1 MNNFFIKY
9 YLSQSAIY
17 LTQSAIYSSDLALQS
32 AIHPSFRHLLNPPF
46 TLHGAITHKYYARP
60 LLMGGKPPV
69 KIDEK
74 LFKKLVDEGK
84 TDEEIAQIMKI
95 SQTTAR
101 RKRAELYRK
110 LAQEEEEEEEEEN
123 PQASGSDE
131 SEEEVAEEPPV
142 DPEEMMKQD
151 KTLVSM
157 VPTNR
162 PLIEAVIRNMSWWQQ
177 AVQDI
182 GWRAIFLAVS
192 TAESDKDVN
201 QRLAGFKTEQEFVD
215 YISSILSAL
224 YDAKK
229 DAEKLLSLK
238 EDLQDAQVTA
248 DLYKIYAGK
257 LEKSVDALQTIV
269 TSLISALPP
278 ETAQKLAVWA
288 ILQAYGTGALKSG
301 EEGK

>member
-1 MNNFFIKY
+1 MFS
-9 YLSQSAIY
+9 LS
-17 LTQSAIYSSDLALQS
+17 
-32 AIHPSFRHLLNPPF
+32 P
-46 TLHGAITHKYYARP
+46 HGIITHKYYARILRMARP
-60 LLMGGKPPV
+60 RAKF
-69 KIDEK
+69 DEK

-84 TDEEIAQIMKI
+84 VDKEIAEIMNLSI
-95 SQTTAR
+95 ATVA
-101 RKRAELYRK
+101 RKRAELYPQPAPEEK
-110 LAQEEEEEEEEEN
+110 EEEEEES

-131 SEEEVAEEPPV
+131 SEEVAEEPPA

-151 KTLVSM
+151 KALVSM

-229 DAEKLLSLK
+229 DAEKLLAVRDELR
-238 EDLQDAQVTA
+238 DAQTAA
-248 DLYKIYAGK
+248 DL
-257 LEKSVDALQTIV
+257 
-269 TSLISALPP
+269 
-278 ETAQKLAVWA
+278 
-288 ILQAYGTGALKSG
+288 
-301 EEGK
+301 

>member
-1 MNNFFIKY
+1 M
-9 YLSQSAIY
+9 
-17 LTQSAIYSSDLALQS
+17 
-32 AIHPSFRHLLNPPF
+32 
-46 TLHGAITHKYYARP
+46 ARP
-60 LLMGGKPPV
+60 PKV
-69 KIDEK
+69 FDEK
-74 LFKKLVDEGK
+74 LFRKLVDEGRTNK
-84 TDEEIAQIMKI
+84 EIAAIMKVSLGTVKYKRAMMYPRQTDEEEEEEE
-95 SQTTAR
+95 
-101 RKRAELYRK
+101 RAG
-110 LAQEEEEEEEEEN
+110 AEEEEEEEERN
-123 PQASGSDE
+123 PQPSGSDE
-131 SEEEVAEEPPV
+131 AEEVAEEPPV

-151 KTLVSM
+151 KALVSM

-229 DAEKLLSLK
+229 DAEKLLALR

-301 EEGK
+301 EGAK

>member
-1 MNNFFIKY
+1 MFPFPSPLILSLSPHAFISLMFS
-9 YLSQSAIY
+9 LSPHAI
-17 LTQSAIYSSDLALQS
+17 
-32 AIHPSFRHLLNPPF
+32 
-46 TLHGAITHKYYARP
+46 ITHKYYARILHSMP
-60 LLMGGKPPV
+60 RPK
-69 KIDEK
+69 KEFDEK

-84 TDEEIAQIMKI
+84 LDAEIARIMNL
-95 SQTTAR
+95 SVATVG
-101 RKRAELYRK
+101 RKRAELYPK
-110 LAQEEEEEEEEEN
+110 PAPQEEEEEEEEEN
-123 PQASGSDE
+123 PEDE
-131 SEEEVAEEPPV
+131 NEGEGEEVAEEPPV
-142 DPEEMMKQD
+142 DPEEMMKKDQA
-151 KTLVSM
+151 LVSM

-229 DAEKLLSLK
+229 DAEKLLALRD
-238 EDLQDAQVTA
+238 DLRLTEAEL

-257 LEKSVDALQTIV
+257 LKKSIDALQTLV
-269 TSLISALPP
+269 TSLISTLPQ

-301 EEGK
+301 EEEK

>member
-1 MNNFFIKY
+1 M
-9 YLSQSAIY
+9 
-17 LTQSAIYSSDLALQS
+17 
-32 AIHPSFRHLLNPPF
+32 
-46 TLHGAITHKYYARP
+46 ARP
-60 LLMGGKPPV
+60 PKV
-69 KIDEK
+69 FDEK
-74 LFKKLVDEGK
+74 LFRKLVDEGRTNK
-84 TDEEIAQIMKI
+84 EIAAIMKVSLGTVKYKRAMMYPRQTDEEEEEEE
-95 SQTTAR
+95 
-101 RKRAELYRK
+101 RAG
-110 LAQEEEEEEEEEN
+110 AEEEEEEEERN
-123 PQASGSDE
+123 PQPSGSDE
-131 SEEEVAEEPPV
+131 AEEVAEEPPV

-151 KTLVSM
+151 KALVSM

-192 TAESDKDVN
+192 TAESEKDVN

-229 DAEKLLSLK
+229 DAEKLLSLRD
-238 EDLQDAQVTA
+238 DLRLTEAEL

-257 LEKSVDALQTIV
+257 LKKSIDALQTLV
-269 TSLISALPP
+269 TSLISTLPQ

>member
-1 MNNFFIKY
+1 MFSFPSPLMFSLSPHAFISNMFS
-9 YLSQSAIY
+9 LSSHAI
-17 LTQSAIYSSDLALQS
+17 
-32 AIHPSFRHLLNPPF
+32 
-46 TLHGAITHKYYARP
+46 ITHKYYARILHSMP
-60 LLMGGKPPV
+60 RPK
-69 KIDEK
+69 KEIDEK

-84 TDEEIAQIMKI
+84 LDAEIARIMNL
-95 SQTTAR
+95 SVATVA
-101 RKRAELYRK
+101 RKRAELYP
-110 LAQEEEEEEEEEN
+110 QPVPHEDEEEEN
-123 PQASGSDE
+123 HQSEDE
-131 SEEEVAEEPPV
+131 GFKEDGAQEEPPV
-142 DPEEMMKQD
+142 NPEEMMKKDQA
-151 KTLVSM
+151 LVSM

-229 DAEKLLSLK
+229 DAEKLLSLR
-238 EDLQDAQVTA
+238 EDLRLTEAEL
-248 DLYKIYAGK
+248 DLYKIYADK
-257 LEKSVDALQTIV
+257 LKKSVNSLQTIV
-269 TSLISALPP
+269 TSLISTLPQ

-288 ILQAYGTGALKSG
+288 VLQAYGTGALKSG

>member
-1 MNNFFIKY
+1 
-9 YLSQSAIY
+9 
-17 LTQSAIYSSDLALQS
+17 
-32 AIHPSFRHLLNPPF
+32 
-46 TLHGAITHKYYARP
+46 
-60 LLMGGKPPV
+60 MGGKPPV

-84 TDEEIAQIMKI
+84 TDEEIAQTMKI

-110 LAQEEEEEEEEEN
+110 LAQEEEEEEEN
-123 PQASGSDE
+123 PQDDGEDE
-131 SEEEVAEEPPV
+131 GEKEAPEEPPA
-142 DPEEMMKQD
+142 DPEEMMKKDQA
-151 KTLVSM
+151 LISM

-229 DAEKLLSLK
+229 DAKKLLALK
-238 EDLQDAQVTA
+238 DDC
-248 DLYKIYAGK
+248 
-257 LEKSVDALQTIV
+257 
-269 TSLISALPP
+269 ALPRR
-278 ETAQKLAVWA
+278 
-288 ILQAYGTGALKSG
+288 S
-301 EEGK
+301 

>member
-1 MNNFFIKY
+1 MGSK
-9 YLSQSAIY
+9 
-17 LTQSAIYSSDLALQS
+17 T
-32 AIHPSFRHLLNPPF
+32 
-46 TLHGAITHKYYARP
+46 THGVINHKYYACSYHMARP
-60 LLMGGKPPV
+60 TKDF
-69 KIDEK
+69 DEK
-74 LFKKLVDEGK
+74 LFRKLVDEGRTNK
-84 TDEEIAQIMKI
+84 EIAAIMKV
-95 SQTTAR
+95 SLGTVKS
-101 RKRAELYRK
+101 KRAMMYPR
-110 LAQEEEEEEEEEN
+110 QTEEEEEEEEKEEEEEEKERN
-123 PQASGSDE
+123 PQPSGSDE
-131 SEEEVAEEPPV
+131 ADDRAQEEPPV

-229 DAEKLLSLK
+229 DAEKLLSLRD
-238 EDLQDAQVTA
+238 DLRLTEAEL
-248 DLYKIYAGK
+248 DLYKIYTGK
-257 LEKSVDALQTIV
+257 LKKSIDALQTLV
-269 TSLISALPP
+269 TSLISTLPQ

-288 ILQAYGTGALKSG
+288 ILQAYGTGALKS
-301 EEGK
+301 EEEEK

>member
-1 MNNFFIKY
+1 M
-9 YLSQSAIY
+9 
-17 LTQSAIYSSDLALQS
+17 
-32 AIHPSFRHLLNPPF
+32 
-46 TLHGAITHKYYARP
+46 HKYYARSYH
-60 LLMGGKPPV
+60 MARPP
-69 KIDEK
+69 KDFDEK
-74 LFKKLVDEGK
+74 LFKKLVDEGRTNK
-84 TDEEIAQIMKI
+84 EIAAIMKL
-95 SQTTAR
+95 SLGTVKHKKAM
-101 RKRAELYRK
+101 LYPVP
-110 LAQEEEEEEEEEN
+110 AQKEASEEEEEEGEEEEEN

-131 SEEEVAEEPPV
+131 AEEVAEEPSV
-142 DPEEMMKQD
+142 NPEEMMKKDQA
-151 KTLVSM
+151 LVSM

-192 TAESDKDVN
+192 TAESEKDVN

-229 DAEKLLSLK
+229 DAEKLLALK
-238 EDLQDAQVTA
+238 EDLQDAQTTA
-248 DLYKIYAGK
+248 DLYKIYASK

-301 EEGK
+301 EGAK